1 MMEDFKNK
9 PQIRQLALI
18 DEYDPN
24 VLAKLEKNFTETQE
38 KQLARKMKN
47 KMKRRKKPKKKVRV
61 LGDEDV
67 EGNDDLL
74 PSEKSSITEESK
86 EESSS
91 SSISFSS
98 DGFSSIDSQAS
109 RVNFWMDINTNDNE
123 YTNAVITNFSKPKLS
138 R

>member
-1 MMEDFKNK
+1 
-9 PQIRQLALI
+9 
-18 DEYDPN
+18 
-24 VLAKLEKNFTETQE
+24 
-38 KQLARKMKN
+38 MKN

-61 LGDEDV
+61 LGESDV
-67 EGNDDLL
+67 EDADNLI
-74 PSEKSSITEESK
+74 PSEKSSIEEVSK

-91 SSISFSS
+91 SMSFSS

-123 YTNAVITNFSKPKLS
+123 YTNAVIARFDSAGPTPRLS

>member
-18 DEYDPN
+18 DDYDPN
-24 VLAKLEKNFTETQE
+24 ILARLEKNFTESHE
-38 KQLARKMKN
+38 KKLARKMEN
-47 KMKRRKKPKKKVRV
+47 KMKRRKKPKKKIKV
-61 LGDEDV
+61 LGDDEV
-67 EGNDDLL
+67 EGNDALL
-74 PSEKSSITEESK
+74 PSEQSSIAEESK

-91 SSISFSS
+91 SSMSFSS

-123 YTNAVITNFSKPKLS
+123 Y
-138 R
+138 